1 MVELAFSGPRGW
13 TEQFI
18 METNVMCEQSE
29 EVVLSSE
36 AVSEFLGFLEKR
48 EEYLDTG
55 LGAFHTDDHNNW

>member
-1 MVELAFSGPRGW
+1 
-13 TEQFI
+13 